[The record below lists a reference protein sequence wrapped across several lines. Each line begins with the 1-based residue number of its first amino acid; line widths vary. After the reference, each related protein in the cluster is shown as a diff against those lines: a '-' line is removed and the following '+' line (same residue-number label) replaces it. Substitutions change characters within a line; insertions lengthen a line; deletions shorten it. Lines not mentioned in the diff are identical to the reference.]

1 MEHLDF
7 SSMNLKGKSFKG
19 SHLVGSTFCGA
30 IISGCDFSG
39 ANLEGANFQGAICGL
54 SRKQEITLTIAAII
68 LAFIAGFFAAMAAG
82 VFFIAF
88 QKSLGQ
94 TTLLAFLIL
103 APILALSTQRYGY
116 IALASSLAVGVA
128 IAGAGIGAM
137 IGANMGALTVALFLI
152 VGGIGAATG
161 AGIYAT
167 IGNSSVLIAGIGSLF
182 ASVGIGVWMNNPL
195 TAVIAMVSAWT
206 VEVLAGFVAHSAFM
220 GNERLAFVRQRALA
234 FTTWGGTS
242 FYKAN
247 LTNADFSFANIA
259 KTDFRKAVLTRTDFQ
274 GVTGIDYCRFEDT
287 VLYSSTIR
295 EISVTRNGQGQNFDG
310 LSLRGVNW
318 NDANLLDA
326 SFIGTDLSE
335 ANLRGANL
343 MRAKLVQSQLD
354 QTNLSY
360 TTLTGVYIENWGITA
375 QTKLD
380 NLECKYVFMRL
391 PTKDNPDPY
400 RKPDNRQEEFQTG
413 DFADFIK
420 PIVETLDLYHNGNI
434 DPRAIAISFKQ
445 LAENHPE
452 AEIEIVA
459 MEKRGLD
466 NFLLRAKTSSNA
478 DRSELS
484 AEYFSNYNQLK
495 GLTQREIKLLLAE
508 KDSQIRSF
516 ENMINTLLQRP
527 SLYAENYHNQGDT
540 IMSQTPKK
548 VSNYNFK
555 NPQFAGGLVDAETVH
570 SQQIGGNINNYTPEQ
585 RQNLVEAAKEIQEL
599 LQQLEQSYP
608 TNTPLE
614 KQMVVT
620 EALKEIE
627 SNETLKA
634 RVIGAL
640 KAGGTEALKELVDH
654 PLINI
659 LLAALEG
666 WQEPK

>member
-1 MEHLDF
+1 MPDRYFAKELEEC
-7 SSMNLKGKSFKG
+7 SFKG
-19 SHLVGSTFCGA
+19 KNLTGA
-30 IISGCDFSG
+30 DFSNADIRSCDFSG
-39 ANLEGANFQGAICGL
+39 AILEGANFQRAITGL

-116 IALASSLAVGVA
+116 IALAISLAVGIA

-152 VGGIGAATG
+152 VGVIGAATG

-167 IGNSSVLIAGIGSLF
+167 IGNSSVWIAGIGSVF
-182 ASVGIGVWMNNPL
+182 AAMGIGVWINNPL
-195 TAVIAMVSAWT
+195 AAVIAMVSAWT
-206 VEVLAGFVAHSAFM
+206 VEVLAGFVAHSAFIM
-220 GNERLAFVRQRALA
+220 ENERLAFVRQRALA

-242 FYKAN
+242 FYQAN
-247 LTNADFSFANIA
+247 LTNTDFSFAKIA
-259 KTDFRKAVLTRTDFQ
+259 KTDFRKAVLTRTDFK
-274 GVTGIDYCRFEDT
+274 GATGIEYCRFEDT
-287 VLYSSTIR
+287 VLYSSMIR

-310 LSLRGVNW
+310 LSIRGVNW
-318 NDANLLDA
+318 NGVNLSDA

-335 ANLRGANL
+335 ADLRGANL
-343 MRAKLVQSQLD
+343 TRAKLVQSQLD
-354 QTNLSY
+354 QTNLIY
-360 TTLTGVYIENWGITA
+360 AILTGAYIENWGITA

-380 NLECKYVFMRL
+380 NVECKYVFMRL

-400 RKPDNRQEEFQTG
+400 RKPDNRQEEFQPG

-466 NFLLRAKTSSNA
+466 NFLLRAKTSANA

-495 GLTQREIKLLLAE
+495 GLTQREIKLLIAE

-570 SQQIGGNINNYTPEQ
+570 SQQIGGNINNYNQEQ
-585 RQNLVEAAKEIQEL
+585 QQNLVEAAKEIQEL

-620 EALKEIE
+620 EALKKIE
-627 SNETLKA
+627 SNEPLKA

-654 PLINI
+654 PLVNI

-666 WQEPK
+666 WQESK

>member
-1 MEHLDF
+1 MKHLD
-7 SSMNLKGKSFKG
+7 SSNHNFKGCSFKNQNL
-19 SHLVGSTFCGA
+19 SGA
-30 IISGCDFSG
+30 DFSKADIRSCDFSG
-39 ANLEGANFQGAICGL
+39 AILEGANFQRALSGL
-54 SRKQEITLTIAAII
+54 SRQQEITLTITAII
-68 LAFIAGFFAAMAAG
+68 LAFIAGFVAAMAAG

-94 TTLLAFLIL
+94 TTLLTVLIL
-103 APILALSTQRYGY
+103 APILALSTKRYGY
-116 IALASSLAVGVA
+116 IALASSLAVAIA

-167 IGNSSVLIAGIGSLF
+167 IGNSSVWIAGIGSLL

-195 TAVIAMVSAWT
+195 AAVIAMVSAGT

-220 GNERLAFVRQRALA
+220 GNERLDFVRQRALA

-242 FYKAN
+242 FYQAN
-247 LTNADFSFANIA
+247 LTNADFSFVKIA
-259 KTDFRKAVLTRTDFQ
+259 KTDFRKAILTRTNFK
-274 GVTGIDYCRFEDT
+274 GAIDIQYCRFEDT
-287 VLYSSTIR
+287 VLYYPTIR
-295 EISVTRNGQGQNFDG
+295 EISVTRDGQGQNFDG
-310 LSLRGVNW
+310 LSIRGVNW
-318 NDANLLDA
+318 NDANLSDA

-335 ANLRGANL
+335 ADLRGANL
-343 MRAKLVQSQLD
+343 TRAKLVQSQLD
-354 QTNLSY
+354 QTNLIY
-360 TTLTGVYIENWGITA
+360 AILTGAYIENWGITA

-380 NLECKYVFMRL
+380 NVECKYVFMRL

-400 RKPDNRQEEFQTG
+400 RKPDNRQEEFQPG

-420 PIVETLDLYHNGNI
+420 PIVETLDLYHNGDI
-434 DPRAIAISFKQ
+434 DPRAVAISFKQ
-445 LAENHPE
+445 LAENHPQ

-495 GLTQREIKLLLAE
+495 NLTDTEIQLLLAE
-508 KDSQIRSF
+508 KDSQIRRF
-516 ENMINTLLQRP
+516 ETMINTWLQRP

-540 IMSQTPKK
+540 IMSQNPKK

-570 SQQIGGNINNYTPEQ
+570 SQQIGGNINNYTQEQ
-585 RQNLVEAAKEIQEL
+585 QQNLVEAAKEIQEL

-620 EALKEIE
+620 EALKQIE
-627 SNETLKA
+627 SNEPLKA

-654 PLINI
+654 PLVNI

>member
-1 MEHLDF
+1 MISLDF
-7 SSMNLKGKSFKG
+7 SGQDLGGCPFRGQYLANADFSNADIRS
-19 SHLVGSTFCGA
+19 
-30 IISGCDFSG
+30 CDFSG
-39 ANLEGANFQGAICGL
+39 AILEGANFQRAIAGL
-54 SRKQEITLTIAAII
+54 SRKQEITLTITAII
-68 LAFIAGFFAAMAAG
+68 LAFIAGLVAAMAAG

-94 TTLLAFLIL
+94 TTLLAILIL

-116 IALASSLAVGVA
+116 IALASSLAVAIA

-167 IGNSSVLIAGIGSLF
+167 IGNSSVWIAGIGSVF

-195 TAVIAMVSAWT
+195 AAVIAMVSAGT

-242 FYKAN
+242 FYQAN
-247 LTNADFSFANIA
+247 LTNADFSFTTIA
-259 KTDFRKAVLTRTDFQ
+259 KTDFRKAVLTRTDFK
-274 GVTGIDYCRFEDT
+274 GANGIEYCRFEDT

-295 EISVTRNGQGQNFDG
+295 EISVTRNGQGQKFDG
-310 LSLRGVNW
+310 LSIRGVNW
-318 NDANLLDA
+318 NDVNLSDA

-335 ANLRGANL
+335 ADLRGANL
-343 MRAKLVQSQLD
+343 TRAKLVQSQLD
-354 QTNLSY
+354 QTNLIY
-360 TTLTGVYIENWGITA
+360 AILTGAYIENWGITA

-380 NLECKYVFMRL
+380 NVECKYVFMRL

-400 RKPDNRQEEFQTG
+400 RKPDNRQEEFQPG

-570 SQQIGGNINNYTPEQ
+570 SQQIGGNINNYTQEQ
-585 RQNLVEAAKEIQEL
+585 QQNLVEAAKEIQEL

-614 KQMVVT
+614 KQIVVT
-620 EALKEIE
+620 EALKQIE
-627 SNETLKA
+627 SNEPLKA

-654 PLINI
+654 PLVNI